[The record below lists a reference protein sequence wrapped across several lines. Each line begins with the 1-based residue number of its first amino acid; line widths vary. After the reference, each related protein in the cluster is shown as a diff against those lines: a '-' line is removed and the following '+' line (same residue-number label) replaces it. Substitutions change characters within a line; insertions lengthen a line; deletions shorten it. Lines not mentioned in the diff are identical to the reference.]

1 MERWSCAVILQE
13 LLFPNYET
21 CAEYEMYFRL
31 EGESMAA
38 VDAPQEKVPGE
49 LTHYER
55 FFRRKA
61 DIHFDNSSQRRAYYD
76 PDEGALHLAS
86 WQHAGFDTYF
96 NLFSVGKWN
105 KYTLLDN
112 LRLRLEL
119 KGSFQVTLLHMYSM
133 YTEPFEHAFCERI
146 CRSSERKAFE
156 FDIPLKRFDE
166 GGVVCFRLYSLEAA
180 DSVFY
185 GGGYV
190 TDVDEAALNPVNIAI
205 DTCTFRR
212 ERYITRNVA
221 LLNRDIMDNPESP
234 LYGHLDMF
242 ISDNGQTLDVAA
254 MQTDRVHVFPNRN
267 VGGAGGFTRG
277 MIEILDMLPERPF
290 THVLVMDDDVLIN
303 TNALLRTYRLLQFLK
318 PEFAGKTVAGAMLR
332 LDNRSLQHE
341 CGGWWDGF
349 CVRNDKTMLD
359 LKSIA
364 NILFNEKEDMAN
376 YNAWWYSCIPISKI
390 SNDNLPLPIF
400 IRYDD
405 VEYGLRTGSDIIAMS
420 GICLWH
426 EPFEYRFSSSSQYYE
441 IRNEMIVNALHWPNW
456 GFKQAREVLRYSVKV
471 NIGRYRYSD
480 CKLAF
485 KALEDFC
492 KGPDFL
498 LTTDGEA
505 LHREVMM
512 IGDRFRPLKELP
524 VRFDE
529 NEYIKSQRMEK
540 PAKKRFRLLTLN
552 KHLVPRKGDAVVD
565 AALNGV
571 KDFAG
576 KKRVLNYDVGGNRG
590 FVTEYDGKRLRETM
604 QGYRRTV
611 RMMKEKYAGACEA
624 YRQAMPTLVSREF
637 WDKYL
642 GLK

>member
-1 MERWSCAVILQE
+1 MILQE
-13 LLFPNYET
+13 LRFPNYET
-21 CAEYEMYFRL
+21 CADYDMYFRL
-31 EGESMAA
+31 EGESTAA

-55 FFRRKA
+55 FFRRRA
-61 DIHFDNSSQRRAYYD
+61 DIHYDNAALRRAYYD
-76 PDEGALHLAS
+76 PETRALHLAS
-86 WQHAGFDTYF
+86 WQRAGFDTYF
-96 NLFSVGKWN
+96 NCFSVSKWN
-105 KYTLLDN
+105 RYTRLDN
-112 LRLRLEL
+112 LKLRIEL

-133 YTEPFEHAFCERI
+133 YTEPFEHAFCERV
-146 CRSSERKAFE
+146 CRASDRTAFE
-156 FDIPLKRFDE
+156 FDIPLNNLE
-166 GGVVCFRLYSLEAA
+166 GGVVCFRLYALEGA
-180 DSVFY
+180 DNVFY

-190 TDVDEAALNPVNIAI
+190 TDVDEAALNPVDIAI

-212 ERYITRNVA
+212 ERYIMRNVDIM
-221 LLNRDIMDNPESP
+221 NRDIIENPKNP
-234 LYGHLDMF
+234 VYGHLDIF
-242 ISDNGQTLDVAA
+242 ISDNGQTLDVNA
-254 MQTDRVHVFPNRN
+254 MQSDRVHIFPNRN

-277 MIEILDMLPERPF
+277 MIEILDMMPKRPF

-303 TNALLRTYRLLQFLK
+303 TDAIVRTYRLLQFLK
-318 PEFAGKTVAGAMLR
+318 PEFLGKTVAGAMLR
-332 LDNRSLQHE
+332 LDDRCLQHE

-359 LKSIA
+359 LTRIE

-376 YNAWWYSCIPISKI
+376 YNAWWYSCIPVSKI

-441 IRNEMIVNALHWPNW
+441 IRNEMIVNALHWPSF

-485 KALEDFC
+485 KAMEDFC
-492 KGPDFL
+492 KGPEFL
-498 LTTDGEA
+498 LNTDGEA

-512 IGDRFRPLKELP
+512 IGDRFQPLKELP

-540 PAKKRFRLLTLN
+540 PAKKRLRILTLN
-552 KHLVPRKGDAVVD
+552 KHLMRRKGDAVVD

-590 FVTEYDGKRLRETM
+590 FVTEYNGKRLMETM
-604 QGYRRTV
+604 RGYRRTAS
-611 RMMKEKYAGACEA
+611 MMKSRYDKACKA
-624 YRQAMPTLVSREF
+624 WRQAMPKLTSRSF
-637 WDKYL
+637 WDGYL

>member
-1 MERWSCAVILQE
+1 MILQE
-13 LLFPNYET
+13 LLFPNYDT
-21 CAEYEMYFRL
+21 CAKYDMYFRL
-31 EGESMAA
+31 EGANTA
-38 VDAPQEKVPGE
+38 GLDAPREKVPGE

-55 FFRRKA
+55 FYRRKA
-61 DIHFDNSSQRRAYYD
+61 DIRYDSSSLRRAYYD
-76 PDEGALHLAS
+76 PQERAVHLAS
-86 WQHAGFDTYF
+86 WQRMGFDTYF
-96 NLFSVGKWN
+96 NCFAIGKWN
-105 KYTLLDN
+105 KYTRMDN
-112 LRLRLEL
+112 LKLRLVL

-133 YTEPFEHAFCERI
+133 YTEPFEHALCERV
-146 CRSSERKAFE
+146 CRASEPTAFE
-156 FDIPLKRFDE
+156 LDIPCEALE
-166 GGVVCFRLYSLEAA
+166 GGIVCFRLYALEEN
-180 DSVFY
+180 DNVFY
-185 GGGYV
+185 GGAYV
-190 TDVDEAALNPVNIAI
+190 TDVDEASLNPVNIAI

-212 ERYITRNVA
+212 ERYIQRNVA
-221 LLNRDIMDNPESP
+221 LLNRDIIENPENP
-234 LYGHLDMF
+234 VYGHLDMF
-242 ISDNGQTLDVAA
+242 ISDNGRTLDVAA
-254 MQTDRVHVFPNRN
+254 MQTDRVHIFPNRN

-277 MIEILDMLPERPF
+277 MIEILDMLPQRPF

-303 TNALLRTYRLLQFLK
+303 TDAILRTYRLLQFLK
-318 PEFAGKTVAGAMLR
+318 PECMGKTVAGAMLR

-359 LKSIA
+359 LTDIG

-441 IRNEMIVNALHWPNW
+441 IRNEMIVNALHWPNF
-456 GFKQAREVLRYSVKV
+456 GCKQALEVLRYSVKV

-485 KALEDFC
+485 KAMEDFC
-492 KGPDFL
+492 KGPEFL
-498 LTTDGEA
+498 LTADGEA
-505 LHREVMM
+505 LHKEVMM
-512 IGDRFRPLKELP
+512 IGDRFQPLKELS

-529 NEYIKSQRMEK
+529 NEYIKSQRKEK
-540 PAKKRFRLLTLN
+540 PARKLVRFLTLN
-552 KHLVPRKGDAVVD
+552 KHLLPRRGDGVVD

-576 KKRVLNYDVGGNRG
+576 KRRVLNYDVGGNRG
-590 FVTEYDGKRLRETM
+590 FVTEYSGKRLWESLR
-604 QGYRRTV
+604 GYRRTAK
-611 RMMKEKYAGACEA
+611 MMKATYAQACEA
-624 YRQAMPTLVSREF
+624 YRQAMPRLTSREF
-637 WDKYL
+637 WNSYL
-642 GLK
+642 GLDK

>member
-1 MERWSCAVILQE
+1 MILQE

-31 EGESMAA
+31 EGDSMAA

-55 FFRRKA
+55 FFRRQA
-61 DIHFDNSSQRRAYYD
+61 DIRFDNSVQRRAYYD
-76 PDEGALHLAS
+76 PEVPALHMAS

-96 NLFSVGKWN
+96 NCFSVGKWN
-105 KYTLLDN
+105 KYTRLDN
-112 LRLRLEL
+112 LTLRLEL
-119 KGSFQVTLLHMYSM
+119 QGSFQVTLLHMYSM
-133 YTEPFEHAFCERI
+133 YTEPFEHIFCERV
-146 CRSSERKAFE
+146 CRASVRTAFDFE
-156 FDIPLKRFDE
+156 IPLKNLDE
-166 GGVVCFRLYSLEAA
+166 GGIVCFRLYALEEK
-180 DSVFY
+180 DNVFY

-190 TDVDEAALNPVNIAI
+190 TDVDETTLNPVNIAI

-212 ERYITRNVA
+212 ERYITRNVGI
-221 LLNRDIMDNPESP
+221 LNRDIMENPNSP
-234 LYGHLDMF
+234 VCNHLDMF
-242 ISDNGQTLDVAA
+242 ISDNGQTLDVEA
-254 MQTDRVHVFPNRN
+254 MQTDRVHIFPNRN

-277 MIEILDMLPERPF
+277 MIEILDMLPRRPF

-303 TNALLRTYRLLQFLK
+303 TNAILRTYRLLQFLK
-318 PEFAGKTVAGAMLR
+318 PEFQGKTVAGAMLR

-359 LKSIA
+359 LTDIEK
-364 NILFNEKEDMAN
+364 ILFNEKEDMAN

-390 SNDNLPLPIF
+390 TNENLPLPIF

-441 IRNEMIVNALHWPNW
+441 IRNEMIVNALHWPDF

-485 KALEDFC
+485 KAMEDFC

-498 LTTDGEA
+498 LNTDGEA
-505 LHREVMM
+505 LHKEVMM
-512 IGDRFRPLKELP
+512 IGDRFQPLKELP

-540 PAKKRFRLLTLN
+540 PAKKFKRFITLN
-552 KHLVPRKGDAVVD
+552 KHLVPRKGDGVVD

-576 KKRVLNYDVGGNRG
+576 KRRVLNYDVGGNRG
-590 FVTEYDGKRLRETM
+590 FVSEYNGRLLRETM
-604 QGYRRTV
+604 SGYRRTV
-611 RMMKEKYAGACEA
+611 RMMKAKYVQACEA
-624 YRQAMPTLVSREF
+624 YRKAMPTLVSREF

>member
-1 MERWSCAVILQE
+1 
-13 LLFPNYET
+13 
-21 CAEYEMYFRL
+21 MYFRL
-31 EGESMAA
+31 EGESLAA

-49 LTHYER
+49 LVHYER

-61 DIHFDNSSQRRAYYD
+61 DIRYDNAALRRAYYD
-76 PDEGALHLAS
+76 PETRALHLAS
-86 WQHAGFDTYF
+86 WQRAGFDTYF
-96 NLFSVGKWN
+96 NCFSVGKWN
-105 KYTLLDN
+105 KYTRLDN
-112 LRLRLEL
+112 LKLRIEL
-119 KGSFQVTLLHMYSM
+119 KGSFQVTVLHMYSM
-133 YTEPFEHAFCERI
+133 YTEPFEHAFCERV
-146 CRSSERKAFE
+146 CRASDRTAFE
-156 FDIPLKRFDE
+156 FDIPLDSLE
-166 GGVVCFRLYSLEAA
+166 GGVVCFRLYALEGA
-180 DSVFY
+180 DNVFY
-185 GGGYV
+185 GGGYF
-190 TDVDEAALNPVNIAI
+190 TDVDEASLNPVNIAI

-212 ERYITRNVA
+212 EHYIMRNVA
-221 LLNRDIMDNPESP
+221 LMNRDIIDNPQSP
-234 LYGHLDMF
+234 VHGHLDIF
-242 ISDNGQTLDVAA
+242 ISDNGRTLDVDA
-254 MQTDRVHVFPNRN
+254 MQSDRVHIFPNRN
-267 VGGAGGFTRG
+267 VGGAGGFARG
-277 MIEILDMLPERPF
+277 MIEILDMLPRRPF

-303 TNALLRTYRLLQFLK
+303 TDALVRTYRLLQLLK
-318 PEFAGKTVAGAMLR
+318 PEYLGKTVAGAMLR
-332 LDNRSLQHE
+332 LDNRCLQYE

-359 LKSIA
+359 LKDI
-364 NILFNEKEDMAN
+364 NNLLFNEKEDMAN
-376 YNAWWYSCIPISKI
+376 YNAWWYSCIPVSKI

-441 IRNEMIVNALHWPNW
+441 IRNEMIVNALHWPNF

-485 KALEDFC
+485 KAMEDFC
-492 KGPDFL
+492 KGPEFL
-498 LTTDGEA
+498 LNTDGEA
-505 LHREVMM
+505 LHKEVMM
-512 IGDRFRPLKELP
+512 LGDRFQPLKELP

-540 PAKKRFRLLTLN
+540 PAKKRLRMLTLN
-552 KHLVPRKGDAVVD
+552 KRLMRRKGDAVVD

-590 FVTEYDGKRLRETM
+590 FVTEYSRKRLT
-604 QGYRRTV
+604 QTLGDYRRTV
-611 RMMKEKYAGACEA
+611 KLMKARYAKACEA
-624 YRQAMPTLVSREF
+624 WRQAMPTLTSRAF
-637 WDKYL
+637 WDGYL

>member
-1 MERWSCAVILQE
+1 MILQE

-21 CAEYEMYFRL
+21 CAEYDMYFRL
-31 EGESMAA
+31 DGEYVAG

-61 DIHFDNSSQRRAYYD
+61 DIHFDDAAQRRAYYD
-76 PDEGALHLAS
+76 PEARALHLAS

-96 NLFSVGKWN
+96 NCFSIGKWN
-105 KYTLLDN
+105 KYTRLDN

-133 YTEPFEHAFCERI
+133 YTEPFEHAFCERV
-146 CRSSERKAFE
+146 CRAGDRTAFE
-156 FDIPLKRFDE
+156 FDIPCASLE
-166 GGVVCFRLYSLEAA
+166 GGIVCFRLYALEGT
-180 DSVFY
+180 DNVFY

-190 TDVDEAALNPVNIAI
+190 TDVDESTLNPVNIAI
-205 DTCTFRR
+205 DICTYRR
-212 ERYITRNVA
+212 EKYVTRNVD
-221 LLNRDIMDNPESP
+221 LLKRAIIENPDNPVH
-234 LYGHLDMF
+234 GHLDVF
-242 ISDNGQTLDVAA
+242 ISDNGQTLDIDA
-254 MQTDRVHVFPNRN
+254 MQSDRVHIFPNKN
-267 VGGAGGFTRG
+267 VGGAGGFARG
-277 MIEILDMLPERPF
+277 MIEILDMLPKRPF
-290 THVLVMDDDVLIN
+290 THALVMDDDVLIN
-303 TNALLRTYRLLQFLK
+303 TDAIVRTYRLLQFLK
-318 PEFAGKTVAGAMLR
+318 PECTGKTVAGAMLR
-332 LDNRSLQHE
+332 LDNRCMQHE

-359 LKSIA
+359 LTQIN

-376 YNAWWYSCIPISKI
+376 YNAWWYSCIPVAKI

-441 IRNEMIVNALHWPNW
+441 IRNEMIVNALHWPNF

-492 KGPDFL
+492 KGPEFL

-505 LHREVMM
+505 LHKEVMM
-512 IGDRFRPLKELP
+512 IGDRFQPLKELS

-540 PAKKRFRLLTLN
+540 PAKKRVRLLTLN
-552 KHLVPRKGDAVVD
+552 KHLMPRKGDGVVD

-590 FVTEYDGKRLRETM
+590 FVTEYDRKKLMETLR
-604 QGYRRTV
+604 GYRRTV
-611 RMMKEKYAGACEA
+611 KMMKAKYAQACEA
-624 YRQAMPTLVSREF
+624 YRQAMPKLISREF
-637 WDKYL
+637 WDEYL
-642 GLK
+642 ELK

>member
-1 MERWSCAVILQE
+1 MILQE
-13 LLFPNYET
+13 LRFPNYET
-21 CAEYEMYFRL
+21 CADYDMYFRL
-31 EGESMAA
+31 EGESTAA

-55 FFRRKA
+55 FFRRRA
-61 DIHFDNSSQRRAYYD
+61 DIHYDNAALRRAYYD
-76 PDEGALHLAS
+76 PETRALHLAS
-86 WQHAGFDTYF
+86 WQRAGFDTYF
-96 NLFSVGKWN
+96 NCFSVGKWN
-105 KYTLLDN
+105 RYTRLNN
-112 LRLRLEL
+112 LKLRIEL

-133 YTEPFEHAFCERI
+133 YTEPFEQAFCERV
-146 CRSSERKAFE
+146 CRASDRTAFD
-156 FDIPLKRFDE
+156 FDIPLNSLE
-166 GGVVCFRLYSLEAA
+166 GGVVCFRLYALEGA
-180 DSVFY
+180 DNVFY

-190 TDVDEAALNPVNIAI
+190 TDVDEAALNPVDIAI

-212 ERYITRNVA
+212 ERYIMRNVDIM
-221 LLNRDIMDNPESP
+221 NRDIIENPKNP
-234 LYGHLDMF
+234 VYGHLDIF
-242 ISDNGQTLDVAA
+242 ISDNGQTLDVNA
-254 MQTDRVHVFPNRN
+254 MQSDRVHIFPNRN

-277 MIEILDMLPERPF
+277 MIEILDMMPKRPF

-303 TNALLRTYRLLQFLK
+303 TDAIVRTYRLLQFLK
-318 PEFAGKTVAGAMLR
+318 PEFLGKTVAGAMLR
-332 LDNRSLQHE
+332 LDDRCLQHE

-359 LKSIA
+359 LTRIE

-376 YNAWWYSCIPISKI
+376 YNAWWYSCIPVSKI

-441 IRNEMIVNALHWPNW
+441 IRNEMIVNALHWPSF

-485 KALEDFC
+485 KAMEDFC
-492 KGPDFL
+492 KGPEFL
-498 LTTDGEA
+498 LNTDGEA

-512 IGDRFRPLKELP
+512 IGDRFQPLKELP

-540 PAKKRFRLLTLN
+540 PSKKRLRILTLN
-552 KHLVPRKGDAVVD
+552 KHLMRRKGDAVVD

-590 FVTEYDGKRLRETM
+590 FVTEYNGKRLMETM
-604 QGYRRTV
+604 RGYRRTV
-611 RMMKEKYAGACEA
+611 SMMKSRYDKACKA
-624 YRQAMPTLVSREF
+624 WRQAMPKLTSRSF
-637 WDKYL
+637 WDGYL

>member
-1 MERWSCAVILQE
+1 VILQE
-13 LLFPNYET
+13 LRFPNYET
-21 CAEYEMYFRL
+21 CADYEMYFRL
-31 EGESMAA
+31 EGESLAA

-49 LTHYER
+49 LHHYER

-61 DIHFDNSSQRRAYYD
+61 DIRFDNAAMRRAYYD
-76 PDEGALHLAS
+76 PEVRALHLAS
-86 WQHAGFDTYF
+86 WQRAGFDTYF
-96 NLFSVGKWN
+96 NCFSVGKWN
-105 KYTLLDN
+105 RYTRLDN
-112 LRLRLEL
+112 LKLRLEL
-119 KGSFQVTLLHMYSM
+119 QGSFHVSILHMYSM
-133 YTEPFEHAFCERI
+133 YTEPFEHIIRERVCRASVRTAFD
-146 CRSSERKAFE
+146 FE
-156 FDIPLKRFDE
+156 IPLKGLDE
-166 GGVVCFRLYSLEAA
+166 GGIVCFRLYALEAE
-180 DSVFY
+180 DNVFY

-221 LLNRDIMDNPESP
+221 LLNRDIMENPNNP
-234 LYGHLDMF
+234 MYGHLDMF
-242 ISDNGQTLDVAA
+242 ISDNGRTLDVKA
-254 MQTDRVHVFPNRN
+254 MQTDRVHIFPNRN

-303 TNALLRTYRLLQFLK
+303 TDAILRTYRLLQFLK
-318 PEFAGKTVAGAMLR
+318 PECLGKTVAGAMLR

-341 CGGWWDGF
+341 CGGWWNGF

-359 LKSIA
+359 LTQIN

-441 IRNEMIVNALHWPNW
+441 IRNEMIVNALHWPDW

-485 KALEDFC
+485 KAMEDFC
-492 KGPDFL
+492 RGPEFL
-498 LTTDGEA
+498 LNTDGEA
-505 LHREVMM
+505 LHKEVMM
-512 IGDRFRPLKELP
+512 IGDRFQPLKELP

-529 NEYIKSQRMEK
+529 NEYIKSQRQEK
-540 PAKKRFRLLTLN
+540 PAKKGLRILTLN
-552 KHLVPRKGDAVVD
+552 KHLLPRKGDAVVD

-590 FVTEYDGKRLRETM
+590 FVTEYNGKRLMESLR
-604 QGYRRTV
+604 GYRRTV
-611 RMMKEKYAGACEA
+611 RMMKAKYAPACQA
-624 YRQAMPTLVSREF
+624 WRQAMPTLTSREF

>member
-1 MERWSCAVILQE
+1 
-13 LLFPNYET
+13 
-21 CAEYEMYFRL
+21 MYFRL
-31 EGESMAA
+31 EGDSTAA

-61 DIHFDNSSQRRAYYD
+61 DVHIDNAAQRRAYYD
-76 PDEGALHLAS
+76 PQERALHLAS

-96 NLFSVGKWN
+96 NCFSVGKWN
-105 KYTLLDN
+105 KYTCLDN

-133 YTEPFEHAFCERI
+133 YTEPFEHAFCERV
-146 CRSSERKAFE
+146 CRARERTAFE
-156 FDIPLKRFDE
+156 FEVPLKSLE
-166 GGVVCFRLYSLEAA
+166 GGIVCFRLYALEDA
-180 DSVFY
+180 DNVFY

-212 ERYITRNVA
+212 ERYITRNVE
-221 LLNRDIMDNPESP
+221 LMNRDIIENPDSP
-234 LYGHLDMF
+234 VHGHLDIF

-254 MQTDRVHVFPNRN
+254 MQSDRVHIYPNRN

-277 MIEILDMLPERPF
+277 MIEVLDMLPRRPF

-303 TNALLRTYRLLQFLK
+303 TDAILRTYRLLQFLK
-318 PEFAGKTVAGAMLR
+318 PECAGKTVAGAMLR
-332 LDNRSLQHE
+332 LDDRCMQHE

-359 LKSIA
+359 LTQIQ

-376 YNAWWYSCIPISKI
+376 YNAWWYSCIPVSKI
-390 SNDNLPLPIF
+390 SNNNLPLPIF

-441 IRNEMIVNALHWPNW
+441 IRNEMIVNALHWPNF

-485 KALEDFC
+485 KAMEDFC
-492 KGPDFL
+492 RGPEFL

-505 LHREVMM
+505 LHKEVMM
-512 IGDRFRPLKELP
+512 IGDRFQPLKELP

-540 PAKKRFRLLTLN
+540 PARKLARFLTLN
-552 KHLVPRKGDAVVD
+552 RHLGRRRGDGVVD

-590 FVTEYDGKRLRETM
+590 FVTEYDRKRLIETLR
-604 QGYRRTV
+604 GYRRTV
-611 RMMKEKYAGACEA
+611 KMMKARYAQACEA
-624 YRQAMPTLVSREF
+624 YRQAQPTLTSREF
-637 WDKYL
+637 WNGYL

>member
-1 MERWSCAVILQE
+1 MILQE
-13 LLFPNYET
+13 LRFPNYET

-31 EGESMAA
+31 EGESLAA

-61 DIHFDNSSQRRAYYD
+61 DIRFDNAALRRAYYD
-76 PDEGALHLAS
+76 PDERALHLAS
-86 WQHAGFDTYF
+86 WQRAGFDTYF
-96 NLFSVGKWN
+96 NCFSVGKWN
-105 KYTLLDN
+105 KYTMLDN

-119 KGSFQVTLLHMYSM
+119 KGGFQVTLLHMYSM
-133 YTEPFEHAFCERI
+133 YTEPFEHIFCERV
-146 CRSSERKAFE
+146 CRASERTAFE
-156 FDIPLKRFDE
+156 FEIPLKSLE
-166 GGVVCFRLYSLEAA
+166 GGIVCFRLYALEEA
-180 DSVFY
+180 DNVFY

-190 TDVDEAALNPVNIAI
+190 TDVDEAKLNPVNIAI

-212 ERYITRNVA
+212 ERYIQRNVG
-221 LLNRDIMDNPESP
+221 LLNRDIMENPDSP
-234 LYGHLDMF
+234 MNGHLDMF

-254 MQTDRVHVFPNRN
+254 MRTDRVHIFPNRN
-267 VGGAGGFTRG
+267 VGGAGGFTRC
-277 MIEILDMLPERPF
+277 MIEILDMMPQRPF

-303 TNALLRTYRLLQFLK
+303 TDAILRTYRLLQFLK

-359 LKSIA
+359 LTSIA

-390 SNDNLPLPIF
+390 SNENLPLPIF

-441 IRNEMIVNALHWPNW
+441 IRNEMIVNALHWPSF
-456 GFKQAREVLRYSVKV
+456 GFESAREVLRYSVKV

-485 KALEDFC
+485 KAMEDFC
-492 KGPDFL
+492 KGPEFL

-505 LHREVMM
+505 LHKEVMM
-512 IGDRFRPLKELP
+512 IGDRFQPLKELS

-540 PAKKRFRLLTLN
+540 PSKKRLRILTLN
-552 KHLVPRKGDAVVD
+552 KHLMPRKGDAVVD

-576 KKRVLNYDVGGNRG
+576 KRRVLNYDVGGNRG
-590 FVTEYDGKRLRETM
+590 FVTEYDGRRLRETM

-611 RMMKEKYAGACEA
+611 RMMREKYARACEA
-624 YRQAMPTLVSREF
+624 WRQAMPTLTSREF
-637 WDKYL
+637 WDGYL

>member
-1 MERWSCAVILQE
+1 MILQE
-13 LLFPNYET
+13 LLFPNYDT
-21 CAEYEMYFRL
+21 CAQYDMYFRL
-31 EGESMAA
+31 EGVNEAA

-61 DIHFDNSSQRRAYYD
+61 DIRIDNKAQRRAFYD
-76 PDEGALHLAS
+76 PDERALHLAD

-96 NLFSVGKWN
+96 NCFSIGKWT
-105 KYTLLDN
+105 KYTRLDN
-112 LRLRLEL
+112 LKLRIEL

-133 YTEPFEHAFCERI
+133 YTEPFEHPFCERV
-146 CRSSERKAFE
+146 CRASERTAFE
-156 FDIPLKRFDE
+156 FDIPCQAWEE
-166 GGVVCFRLYSLEAA
+166 GIVSFRLYSLETE
-180 DSVFY
+180 DNVYY
-185 GGGYV
+185 GGAWM
-190 TDVDEAALNPVNIAI
+190 TDVDESTLNPINIAI
-205 DTCTFRR
+205 DICTYRR
-212 ERYITRNVA
+212 EKYVKRNVA
-221 LLNRDIMDNPESP
+221 LLNREIIENEASP
-234 LYGHLDMF
+234 VYGHLDVF
-242 ISDNGQTLDVAA
+242 ISDNGKTLDIDA
-254 MQTDRVHVFPNRN
+254 MQTDRIHIFPNKN

-277 MIEILDMLPERPF
+277 MIEILDRVDQRGF
-290 THVLVMDDDVLIN
+290 THALVMDDDVLIN
-303 TNALLRTYRLLQFLK
+303 TDAIVRTYRLLQFLR
-318 PEFAGKTVAGAMLR
+318 PEYSGKTVAGAMLR

-359 LKSIA
+359 LTDIA
-364 NILFNEKEDMAN
+364 NLLFNEKQDMAN
-376 YNAWWYSCIPISKI
+376 YNAWWYSCIPVAKI

-405 VEYGLRTGSDIIAMS
+405 VEYGLRTGSDIITMS

-441 IRNEMIVNALHWPNW
+441 IRNEMIVNALHWPNF

-480 CKLAF
+480 CQLAF
-485 KALEDFC
+485 KAIEDFC
-492 KGPDFL
+492 KGPEFL

-505 LHREVMM
+505 LHREVMS
-512 IGDRFRPLKELP
+512 IGDRFQPLKELS

-529 NEYIKSQRMEK
+529 NEYIKSQRKEK
-540 PAKKRFRLLTLN
+540 PGKKLVRFLTLN
-552 KHLVPRKGDAVVD
+552 KHLLPRKGNGVVD

-576 KKRVLNYDVGGNRG
+576 KRRVLNYDVGGNRG
-590 FVTEYDGKRLRETM
+590 FVTEYNTRRLLESLK
-604 QGYRRTV
+604 GYLRTT
-611 RMMKEKYAGACEA
+611 RLMRAKYAQACEA
-624 YRQAMPTLVSREF
+624 WRQAMPLLTSREF
-637 WDKYL
+637 WDGYL